1 MSYVTLAGLDSDG
14 VNQVALSLQCI
25 FLSQSN
31 VVPSCVY
38 CAVCMCLCLVKNGG
52 VIIESVT

>member
-14 VNQVALSLQCI
+14 VNQVALSLQCT

-31 VVPSCVY
+31 VVPSCVL
-38 CAVCMCLCLVKNGG
+38 CMCLCLVKKWWCYK
-52 VIIESVT
+52 